1 MGCIIEI
8 DFQQPNPLIFS
19 ALIVFLILLKL
30 GSQQTALIK
39 SFYSSAQIA
48 LGIIFCISLLGVI
61 CATPCEYPCDIY
73 HDLKGKDEFYIFI
86 AWQAIVKAVLIL
98 MAIRLCQ
105 FIFLDGDDEE
115 ETPEIEPDNFFMDF
129 IFSSVGVALLVIFLL
144 MASQLSVLFEFSLT
158 ADNSTFS
165 YTSTG
170 TNLLELYKDM
180 KTFYFDYMNS
190 HD

>member
-1 MGCIIEI
+1 
-8 DFQQPNPLIFS
+8 
-19 ALIVFLILLKL
+19 
-30 GSQQTALIK
+30 
-39 SFYSSAQIA
+39 
-48 LGIIFCISLLGVI
+48 
-61 CATPCEYPCDIY
+61 
-73 HDLKGKDEFYIFI
+73 
-86 AWQAIVKAVLIL
+86 